1 MSIEKTLS
9 VQKRAEHGKGPAG
22 RVRANSMIPGVY
34 YTSKGE
40 NISVQMPILPFE
52 KLLADVGRT
61 TVFNLE
67 IDDNGQKTV
76 RPAMIWQVQMH
87 PYKKIFTHVDFYGV
101 DLDREV
107 AVNVPLEFVGVSK
120 GVKLGGVLETY
131 REVVRLSARPLQ
143 MPRKITIDLT
153 EMAIGDQVSIETL
166 PLPEGVRAVY
176 DRNYVIVS
184 VLSKSK
190 EKDAAEGEEEAAA
203 E

>member
-101 DLDREV
+101 DLDSEV

-131 REVVRLSARPLQ
+131 REVVRLSARPLL
-143 MPRKITIDLT
+143 MPKKITIDLT
-153 EMAIGDQVSIETL
+153 EMAIGDQVSVETL
-166 PLPEGVRAVY
+166 PLPDGVRAVY

-190 EKDAAEGEEEAAA
+190 EKDAAEGEEGAAA